1 MATVD
6 FSDVTVD
13 VVDLVPEE
21 PVHLRMDKLTLS
33 ATDLSSEPGQA
44 GRATLR
50 FDWAEAGQVQIG
62 GAVALNPVALDLTVD
77 IKALDLRPFQPY
89 LSDQA
94 GLIITQGLFSTGGR
108 FQLSRKKTD
117 DLPGIAYQGDVD
129 ISHFASIDRKN
140 ANDFLKWERLQFD
153 TLDVTTNPMALSVD
167 QIQMTDFFT
176 RLIVDAQGNLNLMT
190 MLDQPATPP
199 TNTPPPTATVK
210 VVANDRAQQ
219 HRPEI
224 RSDQSAGRQP
234 VFEFKP
240 EYFGY

>member
-77 IKALDLRPFQPY
+77 IKALDLPPFSRIFPIRPG
-89 LSDQA
+89 LSSPRGCLA
-94 GLIITQGLFSTGGR
+94 
-108 FQLSRKKTD
+108 
-117 DLPGIAYQGDVD
+117 
-129 ISHFASIDRKN
+129 
-140 ANDFLKWERLQFD
+140 
-153 TLDVTTNPMALSVD
+153 
-167 QIQMTDFFT
+167 
-176 RLIVDAQGNLNLMT
+176 
-190 MLDQPATPP
+190 PADGF
-199 TNTPPPTATVK
+199 N
-210 VVANDRAQQ
+210 
-219 HRPEI
+219 
-224 RSDQSAGRQP
+224 
-234 VFEFKP
+234 
-240 EYFGY
+240 